1 MAYRVS
7 TPENSILDFRAGRTR
22 YDYDSYFDTLDT
34 EISELLTVPEISNF
48 KIEAAKDFGGTGT
61 GWAKILNSKGLSHFP
76 RESPPASGVIAE
88 EINAYVPEGNPTDF
102 SYGYAENEHAL
113 FFVKT
118 ISPNREFAK
127 YYWEV
132 NGERKS
138 DGPILTLYNLS
149 DTGTDIQTVT
159 CVAVDP
165 RGRERRQSLT
175 YICSSSIYDTGGAGT
190 YREKGLGYLAPNLSV
205 FYDTSLSEEQ
215 RQKPFDLVVS
225 DDNLLQIKGLTF
237 ASWKD
242 IIKQR
247 DRVRF
252 KNAGIDESYFGKPYR
267 ILNDDDSLSGAFLE
281 IYDRGWKYGTGGGK
295 QKNNRRMD
303 GYSNNAHRER
313 YPTPS
318 GWLEAVFLGDIRPY
332 WNVIRYYGGYYGDPN
347 WIGIE
352 IDWKD

>member
-1 MAYRVS
+1 MAYIVS
-7 TPENSILDFRAGRTR
+7 TPENSIVDFRASRTR

-48 KIEAAKDFGGTGT
+48 KIEAAKDFGETGTGT
-61 GWAKILNSKGLSHFP
+61 GWAQILNSKGLSHFS
-76 RESPPASGVIAE
+76 REERPNVIAPE
-88 EINAYVPEGNPTDF
+88 EISAYVPEGNPTDF
-102 SYGYAENEHAL
+102 SYGYAVDEHAV

-318 GWLEAVFLGDIRPY
+318 AWLEAVFLGEIRPY
-332 WNVIRYYGGYYGDPN
+332 WKVPTDAPSGYDY
-347 WIGIE
+347 GIE

>member
-102 SYGYAENEHAL
+102 SYGYAVDEHAV

-138 DGPILTLYNLS
+138 DGPILTLYNLP
-149 DTGTDIQTVT
+149 DTGNDIQTVT

-175 YICSSSIYDTGGAGT
+175 YICNSDIFGAN
-190 YREKGLGYLAPNLSV
+190 YRNRGLGYLTPNLSV
-205 FYDTSLSEEQ
+205 FYDTSLSELK
-215 RQKPFDLVVS
+215 RQKPFDRVDS
-225 DDNLLQIKGLTF
+225 EDNRIRINGLAFDAWKQAIK
-237 ASWKD
+237 KPE
-242 IIKQR
+242 
-247 DRVRF
+247 RVRF
-252 KNAGIDESYFGKPYR
+252 KNAGTDEDEFGEPDR
-267 ILNDDDSLSGAFLE
+267 ILNDDDSLAGTFFE
-281 IYDRGWKYGTGGGK
+281 IYNNGWKSGTGGGK
-295 QKNNRRMD
+295 EKNKKRMD
-303 GYSNNAHRER
+303 GYKNDEHKQR

-318 GWLEAVFLGDIRPY
+318 AWLEAVFLGEIRPY
-332 WNVIRYYGGYYGDPN
+332 WSVIRYYGGYYGDAN
-347 WIGIE
+347 WFGIE

>member
-7 TPENSILDFRAGRTR
+7 TPENSIVDFRAGRTR

-34 EISELLTVPEISNF
+34 EISELLTVPEISNL

-61 GWAKILNSKGLSHFP
+61 GWAQILNSKGLSHFP
-76 RESPPASGVIAE
+76 RESRPGVIAE
-88 EINAYVPEGNPTDF
+88 EISAYVPEGNPTDF
-102 SYGYAENEHAL
+102 SYGYAVGEHAL

-118 ISPNREFAK
+118 ISPTREFAK

-175 YICSSSIYDTGGAGT
+175 YICNSDIFGTEISAGEN

-215 RQKPFDLVVS
+215 RQKPFQRVDSEDGRLRINGLVF
-225 DDNLLQIKGLTF
+225 T
-237 ASWKD
+237 SWKEA
-242 IIKQR
+242 IKKR
-247 DRVRF
+247 ERVRF
-252 KNAGIDESYFGKPYR
+252 KNAGIDENRFGEPDR
-267 ILNDDDSLSGAFLE
+267 ILNDDDSLSGTFLE
-281 IYDRGWKYGTGGGK
+281 IYNNGWKSGKGGGK
-295 QKNNRRMD
+295 ENNSKRMD
-303 GYSNNAHRER
+303 GYSNNEHKER

-318 GWLEAVFLGDIRPY
+318 AWLEAVFLGEIRPY
-332 WNVIRYYGGYYGDPN
+332 WNVPTDAQSGYDY
-347 WIGIE
+347 GIE